1 MVNNNLLPD
10 LNKKIAAQNISILL
24 YVLIKELGQ
33 IVKNHTMI
41 VHETKLIMKIVSND
55 LLQVLNKKLQQKIYQ
70 FCSVSL

>member
-33 IVKNHTMI
+33 IVKNDTMI
-41 VHETKLIMKIVSND
+41 VHET
-55 LLQVLNKKLQQKIYQ
+55 
-70 FCSVSL
+70 

>member
-41 VHETKLIMKIVSND
+41 VYET
-55 LLQVLNKKLQQKIYQ
+55 
-70 FCSVSL
+70 

>member
-24 YVLIKELGQ
+24 HVLIKELGQ

-41 VHETKLIMKIVSND
+41 VHET
-55 LLQVLNKKLQQKIYQ
+55 
-70 FCSVSL
+70 